1 MSVFAKLLRE
11 AFLARCGRI
20 ERAAKDAV
28 GIQRRTLDE
37 LLKAGR
43 RTDFGRERGLDAVRD
58 AEGFAR
64 AVESFDYESF
74 SPYIERMR
82 RGESDVAC
90 KGRVK
95 MFARS
100 SGTTSSRSKY
110 IPVTREALRRNHLR
124 GMADTV
130 SLYLAANSASKLFEG
145 RTLTLG
151 GSCGR
156 DEHGAL
162 VGDLSALTLH
172 AAGRLAGV
180 VRAPSLDVA
189 LMEDF
194 DAKCEAICR
203 ECAASRITALAG
215 VPSWNL
221 ALLRRLTEFAGRRAA
236 LEVWPDL
243 ELFMHGGVSF
253 KPYREAFAEVV
264 GGDINYW
271 ECYNASEGFVAV
283 AERAGCEDM
292 LLMPDYG
299 CYYEFES
306 DGRAVPLEGVRT
318 GCEYAVLMTSAN
330 GVWRYRLGDKVV
342 FTSTDPYRLR
352 VAGRTKQYVN
362 AFGEELMIGNAEE
375 ALSRA
380 CRATGAVAGE
390 YTVAPKYMSA
400 SGDGCHEWV
409 AEFVRE
415 PDDVRRF
422 AEELDRA
429 LRELNSDYDA
439 KRRSV
444 MGPPEVR
451 IVPRGT
457 FLRWQTAERRNKV
470 PRLMNDRSVA
480 DAVVKYAAR
489 DEMKE
494 TV

>member
-1 MSVFAKLLRE
+1 MSVFAKLLRG

-20 ERAAKDAV
+20 ERAARSAV
-28 GIQRRTLDE
+28 EIQYRTLDE
-37 LLKAGR
+37 LLRRGR
-43 RTDFGRERGLDAVRD
+43 RTDFGRTYGLDAVRGPED
-58 AEGFAR
+58 FAR
-64 AVESFDYESF
+64 TVAVFDYESF
-74 SPYIERMR
+74 SPHIERMR

-90 KGRVK
+90 KGRVT

-130 SLYLAANSASKLFEG
+130 SLYLAANPASRLFEG

-151 GSCGR
+151 GSCCR
-156 DEHGAL
+156 DGYGAL

-172 AAGRLAGV
+172 AAGRMSGA
-180 VRAPSLDVA
+180 VRAPSLRTA

-203 ECAASRITALAG
+203 ECAAERITALAG

-221 ALLRRLTEFAGRRAA
+221 ALLRRVTEFAGRRMA

-253 KPYREAFAEVV
+253 KPYREAFAEAV
-264 GGDINYW
+264 GGAINYM

-306 DGRAVPLEGVRT
+306 DGRTVPLEGVRA
-318 GCEYAVLMTSAN
+318 GGEYAVLLTSVN
-330 GVWRYRLGDKVV
+330 GLWRYRLGDKVT
-342 FTSTDPYRLR
+342 FTSTDPWRLR

-375 ALSRA
+375 ALARA
-380 CRATGAVAGE
+380 CRVSHAVVNE

-415 PDDVRRF
+415 PDDRRRF

-457 FLRWQTAERRNKV
+457 FLRWQTDGRRNKV
-470 PRLMNDRSVA
+470 PRLVNDRSVA
-480 DAVVKYAAR
+480 DAVTEYAAR
-489 DEMKE
+489 DAE
-494 TV
+494 VRV